1 MRKAMFVL
9 ATTLVA
15 MVLASGVAL
24 AANRI
29 ECRDQD
35 DGRCAGTLRAD
46 EMIGTN
52 RAETIRGLGGDDLIK
67 GRGGSDTLDECCQV
81 QAHNSLMRP

>member
-1 MRKAMFVL
+1 
-9 ATTLVA
+9 

-35 DGRCAGTLRAD
+35 DGRCTGTARAD

-52 RAETIRGLGGDDLIK
+52 RAETIRGLGGT
-67 GRGGSDTLDECCQV
+67 TLSRD
-81 QAHNSLMRP
+81 AAGAKRSSARAAATR